1 MQREWSG
8 EGIRVSAASVV
19 QRIAE
24 PLLWAVAG
32 LSFVVLA
39 WASGNA
45 MQARRLSQSF
55 AAGGAPVGQI
65 ENAGQSAHGSIPDG
79 SSAVETGEV
88 IGRVEIP
95 ALHLA
100 VPITAGVE
108 TKSLLRGVGHVRG
121 TALPGGLG
129 TMVLAGH
136 RDTYL
141 RPLERIRVGMDIRVT
156 EGKGV
161 FHYTVDRWEIVHP
174 EEVESIAIKARPE
187 LALVTCYPFHYIGP
201 APKRFIVHAHLA
213 SLAPDK
219 PEGAGSR

>member
-1 MQREWSG
+1 MRS
-8 EGIRVSAASVV
+8 EGAWVSTASVV
-19 QRIAE
+19 QRVAE

-39 WASGNA
+39 WAGGNA

-55 AAGGAPVGQI
+55 AAGAAPVGQI
-65 ENAGQSAHGSIPDG
+65 EQVHAAQGGAGNS
-79 SSAVETGEV
+79 SSAVEAGQV

-95 ALHLA
+95 ALHLE

-108 TKSLLRGVGHVRG
+108 TKSLLRGVGHVQG

-156 EGKGV
+156 EGSGV
-161 FHYTVDRWEIVHP
+161 FHYVVDRWEVVTP
-174 EEVESIAIKARPE
+174 DEVESIAIKQTPE

-213 SLAPDK
+213 SLIPDK
-219 PEGAGSR
+219 TSRQ